1 MRASSMPATSRPSCS
16 TSRRT
21 ARSHSTGTTRSRR
34 GRAWRAR
41 RGRHEPRPA
50 ADVRDHDPRTG
61 DLPRVRGDLE
71 GADAAAH
78 AAHVGHERDPRHR
91 DRRCDARRRRR
102 SQGHADDDHRARR
115 RRARLGERRR
125 RLRRHRP
132 DARDVQEAGAQRARR
147 VSREATNLLYLVT
160 IVTFVLALRFLSNPA
175 TARRGNQIGAIGMLV
190 AIVVTFAQDAIMSYW
205 EIGAGMA
212 VGGTFGA
219 IAARRVR
226 MTAMPQMVALFN
238 GVGGGAAALISLAE
252 FHNLAPDPGTLKT
265 DISASIV
272 LSAIIGSISFA
283 GSMIA
288 FEKLQE
294 LIGGRPIVYPLQQA
308 TNALLFLAIVAAGIA
323 IAAGSERQWL
333 IWALVLGSLLFGV
346 LFVLPI
352 GGADM
357 PVVISLLNA
366 FTGLA
371 AAATGFELEN
381 NVLIVSG
388 MLVGASGT
396 MLTILMGRAMN
407 RSIANVLFG
416 AFGQLAPAAAS
427 TGGSATNGDV
437 RSASPEDVAVML
449 AYAQKVVFVPGYGM
463 AVAQAQH
470 DVRALADLLESR
482 GVEVSYAIHP
492 VAGRMP
498 GHMNVLLAE
507 ANVPY
512 PQLKEMDDANNEF
525 PRTDVALVIGANDV
539 VNPDAR
545 NNQGSPIYG
554 MPILNVD
561 QSQQVVVLKRSMNPG
576 FAGIENPLFL
586 NPKTVMLFGDA
597 KSSVEKL
604 AASVKAV

>member
-1 MRASSMPATSRPSCS
+1 M
-16 TSRRT
+16 
-21 ARSHSTGTTRSRR
+21 
-34 GRAWRAR
+34 
-41 RGRHEPRPA
+41 
-50 ADVRDHDPRTG
+50 
-61 DLPRVRGDLE
+61 
-71 GADAAAH
+71 
-78 AAHVGHERDPRHR
+78 
-91 DRRCDARRRRR
+91 
-102 SQGHADDDHRARR
+102 
-115 RRARLGERRR
+115 
-125 RLRRHRP
+125 
-132 DARDVQEAGAQRARR
+132 
-147 VSREATNLLYLVT
+147 SREVTNLLYLIT
-160 IVTFVLALRFLSNPA
+160 IVAFILALRFLSSPA
-175 TARRGNQIGAIGMLV
+175 TARRGNQIGAAGMLV
-190 AIVVTFAQDAIMSYW
+190 AIVVTFLQNEVVSFW
-205 EIGAGMA
+205 EIAVGM
-212 VGGTFGA
+212 VIGGTFGA
-219 IAARRVR
+219 VAARKVR

-252 FHNLAPDPGTLKT
+252 FHKHAPDPGTLKT
-265 DISASIV
+265 DISASIM

-283 GSMIA
+283 GSMMA
-288 FEKLQE
+288 FAKLQE
-294 LIGGRPIVYPLQQA
+294 LIRGRPIVYPLQQA
-308 TNALLFLAIVAAGIA
+308 TNALLFAAVLAAGIA
-323 IAAGSERQWL
+323 IAAGAEQQWL
-333 IWALVLGSLLFGV
+333 LWALLGGSALFGV

-371 AAATGFELEN
+371 TAATGFELEN

-396 MLTILMGRAMN
+396 LLTVKMGQAMN

-416 AFGQLAPAAAS
+416 AFGQLAPSTSAAAAGP
-427 TGGSATNGDV
+427 TDGQV
-437 RSASPEDVAVML
+437 RSASADDVAVML
-449 AYAQKVVFVPGYGM
+449 AYANKVVFVPGYGM

-470 DVRALADLLESR
+470 DVHSLAALLESR

-512 PQLKEMDDANNEF
+512 PQLKEMDEANAEF

-545 NNQGSPIYG
+545 NNTGSPIYG

-561 QSQQVVVLKRSMNPG
+561 SAQQVVVLKRSMNPG

-597 KSSVEKL
+597 KESVDKL
-604 AASVKAV
+604 TAAVKTL

>member
-1 MRASSMPATSRPSCS
+1 M
-16 TSRRT
+16 
-21 ARSHSTGTTRSRR
+21 
-34 GRAWRAR
+34 
-41 RGRHEPRPA
+41 
-50 ADVRDHDPRTG
+50 
-61 DLPRVRGDLE
+61 
-71 GADAAAH
+71 
-78 AAHVGHERDPRHR
+78 
-91 DRRCDARRRRR
+91 
-102 SQGHADDDHRARR
+102 
-115 RRARLGERRR
+115 
-125 RLRRHRP
+125 
-132 DARDVQEAGAQRARR
+132 
-147 VSREATNLLYLVT
+147 SREATNLLYLVT

-175 TARRGNQIGAIGMLV
+175 TARRGNQIGAIGMLI
-190 AIVVTFAQDAIMSYW
+190 AIIVTFAQDAIMSYW

-219 IAARRVR
+219 VAARKVR

-252 FHNLAPDPGTLKT
+252 FHNLAPDPGTLQT
-265 DISASIV
+265 DISTSIM

-288 FEKLQE
+288 FAKLQE

-308 TNALLFLAIVAAGIA
+308 TNALLFAAVVAAGIA
-323 IAAGSERQWL
+323 IAAGAEQQWL
-333 IWALVLGSLLFGV
+333 IWAVVLGSLLFGV

-416 AFGQLAPAAAS
+416 AFGQLAPSAAAAA
-427 TGGSATNGDV
+427 GGSTDGQV
-437 RSASPEDVAVML
+437 RSASAEDVAMML
-449 AYAQKVVFVPGYGM
+449 AYAHKVVVVPGYGM

-545 NNQGSPIYG
+545 NNHGSPIYG

-597 KSSVEKL
+597 KESVEKL
-604 AASVKAV
+604 ASSVKAV

>member
-1 MRASSMPATSRPSCS
+1 
-16 TSRRT
+16 
-21 ARSHSTGTTRSRR
+21 
-34 GRAWRAR
+34 
-41 RGRHEPRPA
+41 
-50 ADVRDHDPRTG
+50 
-61 DLPRVRGDLE
+61 
-71 GADAAAH
+71 
-78 AAHVGHERDPRHR
+78 
-91 DRRCDARRRRR
+91 
-102 SQGHADDDHRARR
+102 
-115 RRARLGERRR
+115 
-125 RLRRHRP
+125 
-132 DARDVQEAGAQRARR
+132 

-175 TARRGNQIGAIGMLV
+175 TARRGNQIGAIGMLI
-190 AIVVTFAQDAIMSYW
+190 AIVVTFLQDAVMSYW
-205 EIGAGMA
+205 EIAIGMA
-212 VGGTFGA
+212 IGGTFGA
-219 IAARRVR
+219 VAARKVR

-265 DISASIV
+265 DISTSIM

-283 GSMIA
+283 GSMVA
-288 FEKLQE
+288 FAKLQE
-294 LIGGRPIVYPLQQA
+294 LIRGRPIVYPLQQA
-308 TNALLFLAIVAAGIA
+308 TNALLIAAVLACGIAVAAGA
-323 IAAGSERQWL
+323 EQQWL

-396 MLTILMGRAMN
+396 LLTILMGRAMN

-416 AFGQLAPAAAS
+416 AFGQLAPSGAAVAAGS
-427 TGGSATNGDV
+427 TDGQV
-437 RSASPEDVAVML
+437 RSASAEDVAVML
-449 AYAQKVVFVPGYGM
+449 AYAHKVVFVPGYGM

-597 KSSVEKL
+597 KQSVEQL

>member
-1 MRASSMPATSRPSCS
+1 
-16 TSRRT
+16 
-21 ARSHSTGTTRSRR
+21 
-34 GRAWRAR
+34 
-41 RGRHEPRPA
+41 
-50 ADVRDHDPRTG
+50 
-61 DLPRVRGDLE
+61 
-71 GADAAAH
+71 
-78 AAHVGHERDPRHR
+78 
-91 DRRCDARRRRR
+91 
-102 SQGHADDDHRARR
+102 
-115 RRARLGERRR
+115 
-125 RLRRHRP
+125 
-132 DARDVQEAGAQRARR
+132 
-147 VSREATNLLYLVT
+147 
-160 IVTFVLALRFLSNPA
+160 
-175 TARRGNQIGAIGMLV
+175 
-190 AIVVTFAQDAIMSYW
+190 
-205 EIGAGMA
+205 
-212 VGGTFGA
+212 
-219 IAARRVR
+219 
-226 MTAMPQMVALFN
+226 
-238 GVGGGAAALISLAE
+238 
-252 FHNLAPDPGTLKT
+252 
-265 DISASIV
+265 
-272 LSAIIGSISFA
+272 
-283 GSMIA
+283 
-288 FEKLQE
+288 
-294 LIGGRPIVYPLQQA
+294 
-308 TNALLFLAIVAAGIA
+308 
-323 IAAGSERQWL
+323 
-333 IWALVLGSLLFGV
+333 V

-396 MLTILMGRAMN
+396 LLTILMGRAMN

-416 AFGQLAPAAAS
+416 AFGQLAPSAAAAAA
-427 TGGSATNGDV
+427 GSADGQV
-437 RSASPEDVAVML
+437 RSASAEDVAVML
-449 AYAQKVVFVPGYGM
+449 AYAHKVVFVPGYGM

-597 KSSVEKL
+597 KQSVEKL